1 MSPETS
7 HSSNC
12 HPEGQGEAL
21 VLLRVCE
28 NWAHKWQRTD
38 YLIGAVVLRDVQMG
52 HRNKQRI
59 NNLSLLPPSGL
70 LLVPPVG

>member
-52 HRNKQRI
+52 H
-59 NNLSLLPPSGL
+59 
-70 LLVPPVG
+70 